1 MTAFQQL
8 CAITLLGCFATP
20 TLAHSQSDVARK
32 AIARD
37 RDRETSQLPNLSRDN
52 PASPVAEPRTGLRWD
67 TWNDEIADLSFEA
80 PREAVIP
87 GDNDIFAR
95 HNERPIA
102 PFPELY
108 STLFDV
114 APAPFLADS
123 EPSVPGGWTA
133 ARPDG
138 HAPISVMGDHT
149 HSAGEF
155 MLSYRFMDMH
165 MEDNRDGTDE
175 LSTDDVLAQ
184 FPVAPTEMGMQMH
197 MLGAMY
203 APTDDLT
210 LMAMLPYTSMEMEH
224 RTRMGVRFTTE
235 SSGLGDVSLG
245 GLYKIFDRSG
255 QRIHLNLGLSLPT
268 GSTDQR
274 DDTPAGEDSVLPYPM
289 QLGSGTYDLLPG
301 VTYLGQSELGSWG
314 AQVRG
319 RLRLGRNDED
329 YALGDRLEAGA
340 WLARRWTDWLSTS
353 LRLNFQTW
361 GDIRGEDDR
370 LNPMLIPTADT
381 DLRSGSRL
389 DLGLGL
395 NVYDRDGFRV
405 GAEFSLP
412 LYQSLDGP
420 QLETDWM
427 GMVGLQLSF

>member
-1 MTAFQQL
+1 
-8 CAITLLGCFATP
+8 
-20 TLAHSQSDVARK
+20 
-32 AIARD
+32 
-37 RDRETSQLPNLSRDN
+37 
-52 PASPVAEPRTGLRWD
+52 
-67 TWNDEIADLSFEA
+67 
-80 PREAVIP
+80 
-87 GDNDIFAR
+87 
-95 HNERPIA
+95 
-102 PFPELY
+102 
-108 STLFDV
+108 
-114 APAPFLADS
+114 
-123 EPSVPGGWTA
+123 
-133 ARPDG
+133 
-138 HAPISVMGDHT
+138 
-149 HSAGEF
+149 
-155 MLSYRFMDMH
+155 
-165 MEDNRDGTDE
+165 
-175 LSTDDVLAQ
+175 
-184 FPVAPTEMGMQMH
+184 
-197 MLGAMY
+197 
-203 APTDDLT
+203 
-210 LMAMLPYTSMEMEH
+210 MLPYTSMEMEH

-427 GMVGLQLSF
+427 GMMGLQLAF